1 MTMRGR
7 RARVVFV
14 AVMLIQLMR
23 GAAATEVEIADDGET
38 TTIEDEGLKES
49 LRQTFEEGGGAED
62 MIEKLKAAGI
72 TDTNIEPG
80 SRGKITLGDIWNQ
93 QLKDA
98 PVFGVKVI
106 GMGEVMR
113 TQRDRR
119 IDESAHPLPLRGFEW
134 PRGDVRHQQVKLWA
148 NYGLTFAF
156 CAFISVL
163 VNRGVARERG
173 PDAGAVS
180 AKSLGCALV
189 AAGATGALCSPLVY
203 QAAECT
209 HGTGAW
215 FKDVGI
221 GWECVPGTLFWR

>member
-1 MTMRGR
+1 MTMRGP

-98 PVFGVKVI
+98 PVFGVKV
-106 GMGEVMR
+106 
-113 TQRDRR
+113 
-119 IDESAHPLPLRGFEW
+119 
-134 PRGDVRHQQVKLWA
+134 KLWA

-173 PDAGAVS
+173 PDTGAVS
-180 AKSLGCALV
+180 VKSLGCALV
-189 AAGATGALCSPLVY
+189 AAGATGVLCSPLVY